1 MIKKLLS
8 NWYLVIVF
16 GFLIFAGL
24 VFIICG
30 EDSIIAV
37 HDNLDLFI
45 PHFRMMKLNDAWF
58 KHGVTLPM
66 LHGINR
72 DLLGS
77 EFL

>member
-37 HDNLDLFI
+37 QIGRAH
-45 PHFRMMKLNDAWF
+45 
-58 KHGVTLPM
+58 V
-66 LHGINR
+66 
-72 DLLGS
+72 
-77 EFL
+77 